1 MATLSTTIPGRT
13 ASRNWKRIAK
23 EIAISGDWM
32 LPVRHRLGLMRG
44 YNPYFYNR
52 GGPWRCSML
61 VVDWPLE
68 EQYMLA
74 LFIAQFVLTDGVL
87 E

>member
-1 MATLSTTIPGRT
+1 MTTLSTTIPGRT

-23 EIAISGDWM
+23 EIATSGENM
-32 LPVRHRLGLMRG
+32 YAVRCRIGYGRG
-44 YNPYFYNR
+44 YNPYCYLTEY
-52 GGPWRCSML
+52 PQPTITVAMK
-61 VVDWPLE
+61 LE

-74 LFIAQFVLTDGVL
+74 LFIAEFVLTDGVL